1 MRVVGT
7 LLKPWVTW
15 PWSTESLA
23 ALLRA
28 GTAWA
33 LTVARLPS
41 AEGTSPATRRS
52 VNLLGKARR
61 RSLSLAMSL
70 CRLPSLLWIGLATRE
85 AHNGRWPLERA
96 NGEAEVAAV
105 VVPALIGVGT
115 GVSLATVPAGG
126 PTLSPPWE
134 GCVGL
139 FLLIWRTS
147 TSARPIPP
155 PWRDMVT
162 AN

>member
-7 LLKPWVTW
+7 LLKLWAAW
-15 PWSTESLA
+15 PWSTESLE

-41 AEGTSPATRRS
+41 ADGTSPATRRS
-52 VNLLGKARR
+52 VSLLGRARR
-61 RSLSLAMSL
+61 RWLILAMSL

-96 NGEAEVAAV
+96 NGDAAV
-105 VVPALIGVGT
+105 
-115 GVSLATVPAGG
+115 
-126 PTLSPPWE
+126 
-134 GCVGL
+134 
-139 FLLIWRTS
+139 
-147 TSARPIPP
+147 
-155 PWRDMVT
+155 
-162 AN
+162 